1 MTPVVAEVGS
11 SASQYKVL
19 AKLAVGGMAE
29 IFLAKAASGA
39 GVERYVVLKR
49 ILRERAND
57 AAFVQMFLEEARLAA
72 QLNHPNVAQVYD
84 VGRLGDSYFFTME
97 YVHGETVRSL
107 IKRARGLRRSLPLGI
122 VLTILTGTAA
132 GLHHAHGRLGLDGR
146 PLGIVHRDVSPSNL
160 MVSYEGSI
168 KVVDFGVAKAEN
180 RATETRSGTVKGK
193 ISYLSPEQC
202 RTVSVDRR
210 SDLFSLGIV
219 VWEMLTG
226 ERLYRRG
233 SDFETMSAIVDEPPA
248 PPSRWRPELPPELDA
263 LVLGLLAKDAAAR
276 FQSADDVVHA
286 AEMVAASCQLPLSTS
301 ALSRFMRELFGDRPE
316 PWLEVEA
323 PDTSDGGTTTG
334 SPGLVAPA
342 PAVISPVEF
351 QLAQVRDLSRQF
363 PSTSESQADAPY
375 APNASVASRP
385 GTHSGMNPHAG
396 MYETAVSQPYA
407 YPPPPAAYPP
417 VPPTWPDTSTASAS
431 GLSSPYPVV
440 RRTPEEAPP
449 RTASSRW
456 PLVLVIGGAS
466 LAGVV
471 IAAVVSSSPSASAP
485 AVASVSVD
493 AAVPGGTPDGVVMAV
508 VDAGEAAVAVRDA
521 AALTVAPDAEVVPVP
536 LDAAVAVVT
545 PDAAGAPDLAAEATR
560 AHAAGDSLHAVK
572 LCRGLDARPIACA
585 LAACATRA
593 GSIARAWNAKLAPA
607 ERAQVIAAC
616 KARNIDLTAP
626 AATRPAKPDC
636 KVDPLACQF

>member
-1 MTPVVAEVGS
+1 M
-11 SASQYKVL
+11 
-19 AKLAVGGMAE
+19 
-29 IFLAKAASGA
+29 
-39 GVERYVVLKR
+39 VLKR

-107 IKRARGLRRSLPLGI
+107 MKRARGLRRSLPLGI

-160 MVSYEGSI
+160 MVSYEGSV

-202 RTVSVDRR
+202 RTSSVDRR

-316 PWLEVEA
+316 PWLDVEA
-323 PDTSDGGTTTG
+323 PYTGDGGTTTG
-334 SPGLVAPA
+334 SPGLVEPVPA
-342 PAVISPVEF
+342 AISPVEL

-363 PSTSESQADAPY
+363 PSTSESQADASY
-375 APNASVASRP
+375 APNASPAPRP
-385 GTHSGMNPHAG
+385 GTHSGMNPHVA
-396 MYETAVSQPYA
+396 MYETSVSQPYA
-407 YPPPPAAYPP
+407 YPPPLAAYPP
-417 VPPTWPDTSTASAS
+417 VPPAWPDTSTASAS
-431 GLSSPYPVV
+431 GLSSPYP
-440 RRTPEEAPP
+440 PP

-471 IAAVVSSSPSASAP
+471 IAAVVSSSPPTSAP
-485 AVASVSVD
+485 AVASASLD
-493 AAVPGGTPDGVVMAV
+493 AAVPSGAPDAAV
-508 VDAGEAAVAVRDA
+508 EAVPVDAGEIAVAITDS
-521 AALTVAPDAEVVPVP
+521 AALTVAPDAAVVTVP
-536 LDAAVAVVT
+536 PDAAVV
-545 PDAAGAPDLAAEATR
+545 PDAAMVEDHAAEATR
-560 AHAAGDSLHAVK
+560 AHAEGDMLRAMKH
-572 LCRGLDARPIACA
+572 CRNLDARPVACS
-585 LAACATRA
+585 LAACGMRM
-593 GSIARAWNAKLAPA
+593 GSLARVWSLRLPPA

-616 KARNIDLTAP
+616 KDKNIDLTAP
-626 AATRPAKPDC
+626 AVTRPAKPDC
-636 KVDPLACQF
+636 KADPLACQF